1 PGSHRRVCRHLQ
13 DRFLSNAHSIDRPHA
28 IAGVTRLSCNASG
41 STPCECKSK
50 EAGMSF
56 PKKGKSFPDRNGH
69 ERDCEGQDVICFT
82 AEIAAALR
90 RSLGPTGAGVKTVAG
105 WTGANE
111 KTVKNWFSGRYG
123 PSGEHLAV
131 LVRHSDEVLN
141 AFLVMAGRQDL
152 MVATKL
158 ATAEQAI
165 MELLMAVQSLSD
177 DAEDT

>member
-1 PGSHRRVCRHLQ
+1 
-13 DRFLSNAHSIDRPHA
+13 
-28 IAGVTRLSCNASG
+28 
-41 STPCECKSK
+41 
-50 EAGMSF
+50 MSF
-56 PKKGKSFPDRNGH
+56 PKKGKFFPERNGYYNGSG
-69 ERDCEGQDVICFT
+69 GQDAVFFT

-90 RSLGPTGAGVKTVAG
+90 RSLGTTGVGVKTVAG

-123 PSGEHLAV
+123 PSGEHLAA

-152 MVATKL
+152 MVAMKL
-158 ATAEQAI
+158 AVAEQAI

-177 DAEDT
+177 DAEN

>member
-1 PGSHRRVCRHLQ
+1 
-13 DRFLSNAHSIDRPHA
+13 
-28 IAGVTRLSCNASG
+28 
-41 STPCECKSK
+41 
-50 EAGMSF
+50 MSF
-56 PKKGKSFPDRNGH
+56 PKKGKFFPDLNGN
-69 ERDCEGQDVICFT
+69 ERDCDGQQAISFT

-152 MVATKL
+152 MVAMKL
-158 ATAEQAI
+158 AAAEQAI
-165 MELLMAVQSLSD
+165 VELLIAVRSLTG
-177 DAEDT
+177 ETEG